1 VRSTWLVLI
10 KARSG
15 LHDKFNKDE
24 NLREKHIHFPEG
36 TFVQPLPVNDF
47 TDWLNKW
54 PNGIA

>member
-1 VRSTWLVLI
+1 VLI